1 MNRKLPE
8 AAMRIFKRN
17 QRQGSKPGGDGA
29 IYLSGDPVPMPG
41 NPFGPLQFVERRP
54 LPGTTKEALESARG
68 RVMDEAE
75 RSRSEIADLV
85 AEDRAQ
91 VAALVAETVK
101 KEVAATVKV
110 EVAKTI
116 GELRAKAAK
125 AKGTAKSGNGNGGG
139 SSRHRSTA
147 RSSNGR
153 AKTAA

>member
-17 QRQGSKPGGDGA
+17 QRQSSKSGADGA

-68 RVMDEAE
+68 KVKDEAD

-125 AKGTAKSGNGNGGG
+125 AKVAARNGKGSHNGSAG
-139 SSRHRSTA
+139 RRNTA